1 MSESAATAQQTIPL
15 VNEEAVEAPS
25 CGAGS
30 RALREQA
37 AEQANQETLAQYA
50 KDYPVGPHDQPQ
62 SMCPAFGSLR
72 VGLRMRRTATVLS
85 GSACCVYGL
94 TFTSHFYGARRTVGY
109 VPFDSETLV
118 TGKLFEDIRESVH
131 QLADPE
137 KYDAVVVINL
147 CVPTASGVPLD
158 LLPDAING
166 VRVIGIDVPGF
177 GVPTH
182 AEAKDVLAAAM
193 LRYARGEIAA
203 GPVARP
209 AGIEKHQDRPTVALV
224 GEIFPVDA
232 IVVDRLLAP
241 LGAAAGP
248 VIPTR
253 EWRELYAA
261 LDSQLVAMLHPFYT
275 ACQREFEAVGKP
287 IIGSAPVGAEGTAS
301 WIEAIG
307 DALGTPRSTVEK
319 HRDELR
325 ASISAALAAN
335 PINARIT
342 MSGYEGSE
350 LLVGRMLV
358 SEVTRPVNLT
368 DEQRQ
373 AAINDYLRQNNIT
386 SPDSLDS
393 LIETSGLTEDA
404 FYDQLLRPTRLARLA
419 QEEFGTK
426 AEARFLSEKGR
437 LDRVVYSLLRLESRS
452 QALEFYLRIANQ
464 EANFSDLAG
473 RYSQG
478 SERNTNGIVGPS
490 PLNQSHPVLS
500 EKLRAAKPG
509 QLLEPFRIDRWWIV
523 TRLER
528 FSPATFDEEMSDQMS
543 MELLQEWLQQET
555 SRKLG
560 AFDLNDNG
568 TAQP

>member
-15 VNEEAVEAPS
+15 VNEDAVEAPS

-158 LLPDAING
+158 LLPNTING

-193 LRYARGEIAA
+193 LRYARGEITA

-209 AGIEKHQDRPTVALV
+209 AGIEKHQDKPTVALV

-275 ACQREFEAVGKP
+275 ACQREFEAAGKP

-358 SEVTRPVNLT
+358 ESGADLRYVGSACPATRWNTQDKEWLEAHGVSVKFRASLEDDLCAVDAFTPDLAIGTTPVVQHAKQQGTPSLYFTNLISARPLMGPAGAGSLA
-368 DEQRQ
+368 QV
-373 AAINDYLRQNNIT
+373 INTAVNNKARFDAMDAFFDGVGRGESAGIW
-386 SPDSLDS
+386 
-393 LIETSGLTEDA
+393 TEDTA
-404 FYDQLLRPTRLARLA
+404 NRAGLINAT
-419 QEEFGTK
+419 E
-426 AEARFLSEKGR
+426 
-437 LDRVVYSLLRLESRS
+437 VV
-452 QALEFYLRIANQ
+452 
-464 EANFSDLAG
+464 
-473 RYSQG
+473 
-478 SERNTNGIVGPS
+478 
-490 PLNQSHPVLS
+490 
-500 EKLRAAKPG
+500 
-509 QLLEPFRIDRWWIV
+509 
-523 TRLER
+523 
-528 FSPATFDEEMSDQMS
+528 
-543 MELLQEWLQQET
+543 
-555 SRKLG
+555 
-560 AFDLNDNG
+560 
-568 TAQP
+568 